1 MDRLQP
7 KKIKKTL
14 TNKRQNN
21 EDKKNWKIYHMM
33 HKKMAF

>member
-7 KKIKKTL
+7 KKLKKTL

-21 EDKKNWKIYHMM
+21 EDKKIGR
-33 HKKMAF
+33 FTT